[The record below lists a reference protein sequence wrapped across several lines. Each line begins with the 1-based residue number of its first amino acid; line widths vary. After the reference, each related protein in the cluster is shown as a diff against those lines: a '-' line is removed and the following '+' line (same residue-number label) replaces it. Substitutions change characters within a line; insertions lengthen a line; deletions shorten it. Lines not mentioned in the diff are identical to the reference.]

1 MASGAGPA
9 LAHRSVASIRSA
21 PLQGPPG
28 PSTPHTPNRNIA
40 SAYGSPSTIR
50 ADDDVVVLEL
60 GSRHIRA
67 GFAGDSS
74 PKATRQCGPEDQR
87 RVGDFRSWQAPRRH
101 AGLDWAPE
109 HEFWRYDLRDVDL
122 GLCQDNLER
131 VVRDAFTKYLLIDS
145 RPRRLGLVLDSAVPV
160 PLLTAVLDTMFN
172 RFQSP
177 TISLMAS
184 SVTAAVS
191 AGVRSALVIDL
202 GWAETVVTSVYEYRE
217 VKCTRSVRGGRLLLD
232 ALYKTLHSLLRENNP
247 DSDSDDD
254 DDDDDDES
262 RTISFDECDDILRRL
277 MWCRPSAS
285 KSSQRESTQ
294 LETVEEQDES
304 EAESLQD
311 VLQVG
316 VTNVPIN
323 STNPPSTLEIP
334 FEKLAEVCDDTF
346 FDPSVEQ
353 ATFDDHE
360 LPIHLLVYQHLLQL
374 PLDVR
379 AICMSRII
387 FTGGCS
393 NILGLKQRI
402 IDDLKAIVNK
412 RGWAPVAGKG
422 VDQLRNNPKLQRRPS
437 GSPTGDGPT
446 SPSEAGD
453 DQETASRG
461 AADTSHEHDPIE
473 AKVARYREAPPQVH
487 GQFRVLHSLG
497 SWTGGSLLCQ
507 LKMPAMAIIDRDVWL
522 QQGANGASRP
532 SDIDVKAQQRQSVT
546 TGGYARGGGG
556 HHTNWTLG
564 AWGYL

>member
-21 PLQGPPG
+21 PTQGPPG
-28 PSTPHTPNRNIA
+28 PSTPHTPSRNIA

-50 ADDDVVVLEL
+50 ADDDIVVIEL

-74 PKATRQCGPEDQR
+74 PKATLQCGPEDQR

-131 VVRDAFTKYLLIDS
+131 VIRDAFTKYLLIDS

-184 SVTAAVS
+184 SVTSAVS

-217 VKCTRSVRGGRLLLD
+217 VKSTRSVRGGRLLLD
-232 ALYKTLHSLLRENNP
+232 ALYKAVHSLMRRNHT
-247 DSDSDDD
+247 
-254 DDDDDDES
+254 DDET
-262 RTISFDECDDILRRL
+262 RAISFDECDDILRRL

-285 KSSQRESTQ
+285 KSSQRDSAQ

-311 VLQVG
+311 VLQIG
-316 VTNVPIN
+316 VANVPIN

-346 FDPSVEQ
+346 FDPSADQ
-353 ATFDDHE
+353 TTFDDHE

-387 FTGGCS
+387 FIGGSS

-402 IDDLKAIVNK
+402 IDDVTAIVNK

-422 VDQLRNNPKLQRRPS
+422 VDQLRKNPKLQRRS
-437 GSPTGDGPT
+437 SRSPLGDGSA
-446 SPSEAGD
+446 SPSETSD
-453 DQETASRG
+453 DQETTPRG
-461 AADTSHEHDPIE
+461 PADARPEPDHIE
-473 AKVARYREAPPQVH
+473 AKVARYREAPPQMH
-487 GQFRVLHSLG
+487 GKFRVLHSLG
-497 SWTGGSLLCQ
+497 PWTGGSLLCQ
-507 LKMPAMAIIDRDVWL
+507 LKMPAMAIIDREIWL

-532 SDIDVKAQQRQSVT
+532 NDIDVKAQQRQSVT

-556 HHTNWTLG
+556 HHTAWTLG
-564 AWGYL
+564 TWGYL